1 MLRTVTIVGNS
12 RIEFKTSSSF
22 IVLFIVESLFR
33 MHVITCENF
42 INITLLNNA
51 RAIKSWGKK
60 LEYSYLKIYYNH
72 VRFYIILIIF

>member
-51 RAIKSWGKK
+51 RAIKS
-60 LEYSYLKIYYNH
+60 
-72 VRFYIILIIF
+72 